1 MLLHD
6 DGARDQHVAPV
17 TTTLEIACAEHAT
30 SREVL
35 AIEAHDLWPRR
46 DAGDPVVESRP
57 LLVPDRRKCRCR
69 GRGQRQSPPYERW
82 RRAMRVARA
91 PQQSAPRLAE

>member
-6 DGARDQHVAPV
+6 DGAGDQHVAPV
-17 TTTLEIACAEHAT
+17 TTVLEVACAEHAT

-35 AIEAHDLWPRR
+35 AIEAHDLRSCR
-46 DAGDPVVESRP
+46 DAGDPVVERGP
-57 LLVPDRRKCRCR
+57 LLLGELRQRRCR

-82 RRAMRVARA
+82 RRSMRVASA
-91 PQQSAPRLAE
+91 PEQSAPRLAQ